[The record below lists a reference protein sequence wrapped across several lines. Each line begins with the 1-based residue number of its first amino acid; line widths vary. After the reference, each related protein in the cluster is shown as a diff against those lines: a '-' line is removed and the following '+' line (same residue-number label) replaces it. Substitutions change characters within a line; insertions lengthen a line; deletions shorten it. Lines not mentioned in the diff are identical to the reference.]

1 MTEQRRTDLKELQ
14 RMDLRIQEARQRIA
28 DFDPRF
34 EQVEEPA
41 LILES
46 ELGTTKNRLQ
56 EMKLE
61 ERRLELSVEEKRTR
75 RVRLD
80 ERLGSVRNLREE
92 AAVSAELEMVKR
104 AIQNDEQEALT
115 LLDQVRKM
123 EERAAELEAAFAEA
137 TELLEPKRKELL
149 EQRAEA
155 ERELESLRSDRESFA
170 KGLDASELK
179 IYDAIRGGGRSVAVA
194 ELTVDGACG
203 HCYGMVPLQLQ
214 NEIRHGEALIR
225 CESCGV
231 ILAAP
236 GPEPQGAAAPAK
248 EEPPEAAAPG
258 PESEVPPAPES
269 ASEEGEGAEEEEAS
283 AAVAVDAHEDQEEE

>member
-1 MTEQRRTDLKELQ
+1 
-14 RMDLRIQEARQRIA
+14 MDLRIQEARRRIA

-34 EQVEEPA
+34 QEVEEPA

-46 ELGTTKNRLQ
+46 ELGTTKTRLQ

-75 RVRLD
+75 RQRLD

-123 EERAAELEAAFAEA
+123 EERASELDAAFSEA
-137 TELLEPKRKELL
+137 TQLLEPKREELL
-149 EQRAEA
+149 REREEATRELETLRA
-155 ERELESLRSDRESFA
+155 ERERFA
-170 KGLDASELK
+170 KGLEAAELK
-179 IYDAIRGGGRSVAVA
+179 IYDAIRSGGRSIAVA
-194 ELTVDGACG
+194 ELTQDGACG
-203 HCYGMVPLQLQ
+203 HCYGMIPLQLQ
-214 NEIRHGEALIR
+214 NEIRYGDALIR

-236 GPEPQGAAAPAK
+236 GPEPMAAAPD
-248 EEPPEAAAPG
+248 ETRTQ
-258 PESEVPPAPES
+258 PAPSDVADE
-269 ASEEGEGAEEEEAS
+269 AEPEEGEAS
-283 AAVAVDAHEDQEEE
+283 ATVAVETEGDQEEE